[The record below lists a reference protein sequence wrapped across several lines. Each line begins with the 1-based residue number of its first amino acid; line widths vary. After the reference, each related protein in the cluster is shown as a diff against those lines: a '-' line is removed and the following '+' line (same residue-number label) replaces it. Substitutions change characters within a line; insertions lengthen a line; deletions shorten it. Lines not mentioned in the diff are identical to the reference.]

1 VCEKVC
7 KKIGEKM
14 GEKIGEKRG
23 KDKRE
28 LVIYRIHSPR
38 QSVEDGVKQP

>member
-1 VCEKVC
+1 
-7 KKIGEKM
+7 M

-28 LVIYRIHSPR
+28 LVTYRIYSPR
-38 QSVEDGVKQP
+38 QNAKDGVKQPKGRKRSYI